1 MSTVDEIKQRLDIVE
16 VISGYVPLQKAG
28 HNLKGLCPFHGE
40 KTPSFIVFPET
51 QTWHCFGACSTG
63 GDVFTFIMRQEN
75 LEFPEAL
82 RLLADR
88 AGVQV
93 EPLTTGQREEHE
105 ELDRMRAINLAAS
118 SYYHHVLMESPAGQ
132 EARRY
137 LERRGVLPETMRTF
151 QLGYA
156 PDEWHALEEHLVRL
170 RYTRDELLAAGVL
183 NKNEAGNIYDRFRQ
197 RVLFPVRDAQGQVLG
212 FGGRALGDGTPKYL
226 NTPETPLFDKGSILY
241 GLDLA
246 RKAIRDGGAAIIV
259 EGYMDV
265 VILHQC
271 GVTNAVACMG
281 TALTEEHIATLKR
294 LTRVL
299 ILALD
304 PDAAGVRA
312 VQRGA
317 ETAQQSMPRRTV
329 PILSPTGLVRYEEQL
344 DAEIRV
350 LLLPDGLDPDEL
362 ILRDRA
368 RWDQLL
374 AQAPSIGEFLYR
386 QALADLDLS
395 SAKGKR
401 EAVVRVL
408 PLLAQMDNA
417 VERTHYLQRLAQ
429 AVHID
434 ERQFLPEVQRLRGQ
448 GRGEARRGRA
458 QRPPL
463 DADAP
468 PPDEGSTEAASQSA
482 SAAGGAA
489 AALEERCLA
498 LLLAAPELLSEV
510 MGASGLTADTFVDV
524 RHQRVFAALASFAS
538 TPDVSLGALRERLDS
553 ESSARVESLAQKL
566 GAGPPL
572 STDMIRE
579 DLFKCATRLRKAHLS
594 RLLGELRFLQQEAQE
609 QGPAERFRELTAV
622 IDGLTRDY
630 LQIDQRFHA
639 ATYMGRRQLR
649 EQNNSDHA

>member
-16 VISGYVPLQKAG
+16 VISGYLPLQKAG
-28 HNLKGLCPFHGE
+28 HNLKGLCPFHSE
-40 KTPSFIVFPET
+40 KTSSFVVFPET

-82 RLLADR
+82 RFLADR

-93 EPLTTGQREEHE
+93 EPLTTGQREERD
-105 ELDRMRAINLAAS
+105 ELERMRAVNAAAA
-118 SYYHHVLMESPAGQ
+118 SYYHRVLVEAPAGQ

-137 LERRGVLPETMRTF
+137 LERRGVLAETMDAF

-156 PDEWHALEEHLVRL
+156 PDEWHALEEHLERQ
-170 RYTRDELLAAGVL
+170 RFTREEMLAAGVL

-197 RVLFPVRDAQGQVLG
+197 RILFPVRDAQGQVVG

-226 NTPETPLFDKGSILY
+226 NTSETPLFDKGGLLY
-241 GLDLA
+241 GIDLA

-271 GVTNAVACMG
+271 GVTNAVAVMG

-294 LTRVL
+294 LTRTL

-304 PDAAGVRA
+304 PDAAGIRA

-362 ILRDRA
+362 ILRDRP
-368 RWDQLL
+368 RWDRLL
-374 AQAPSIGEFLYR
+374 AEATPIGEFLFR
-386 QALADLDLS
+386 QALMGLDLA

-401 EAVVRVL
+401 EAAARVL
-408 PLLAQMDNA
+408 PLLAQIDNA

-429 AVHID
+429 IVHVD
-434 ERQFLPEVQRLRGQ
+434 ERQFLPEVQRLRGE
-448 GRGEARRGRA
+448 GRGSSRRGRT
-458 QRPPL
+458 QRSVPPPNE
-463 DADAP
+463 DAP
-468 PPDEGSTEAASQSA
+468 PPDEVDAPTNV
-482 SAAGGAA
+482 AAGGGVVV
-489 AALEERCLA
+489 ALEERCLA

-510 MGASGLTADTFVDV
+510 ANTANLMADTFVDV
-524 RHQRVFAALASFAS
+524 RHRRILAALASFGAAEV
-538 TPDVSLGALRERLDS
+538 TLAALRERLDS
-553 ESSARVESLAQKL
+553 ESSARVESLVQQL

-572 STDMIRE
+572 STDMLRE
-579 DLFKCATRLRKAHLS
+579 DLIKCAIRLRKAHLS
-594 RLLGELRFLQQEAQE
+594 RLISELRFLQQEAQE
-609 QGPAERFRELTAV
+609 QGPAERFRELTAM
-622 IDGLTRDY
+622 IDGLTRES

-639 ATYMGRRQLR
+639 ATFVGRRQLR
-649 EQNNSDHA
+649 EQSNSDHA